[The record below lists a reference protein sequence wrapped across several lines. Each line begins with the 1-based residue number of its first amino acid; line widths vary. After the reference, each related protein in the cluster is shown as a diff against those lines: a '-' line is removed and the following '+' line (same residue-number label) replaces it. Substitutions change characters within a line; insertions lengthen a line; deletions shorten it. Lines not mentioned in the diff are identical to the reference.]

1 MWVEESFAEFVNINV
16 LSGDFGLSYRSSA
29 GKVSDSSLSVNCNG
43 VDINGMISVGTK
55 EYPTNVSNNV
65 ITTAQGTPITA
76 YAGSLAEIHNNDL
89 SGASGDQELPSNQAA
104 RQFTATTSAP

>member
-65 ITTAQGTPITA
+65 ITTVQGTPITLMQ
-76 YAGSLAEIHNNDL
+76 G
-89 SGASGDQELPSNQAA
+89 
-104 RQFTATTSAP
+104 R